1 MEKEIITPKGM
12 SVPKV
17 PLSRACKKGNIV
29 FVSTRAAIDNTG
41 EVVGLGDIKAQT
53 TFILNEIVKTVEAAG
68 GKKSD
73 IVKCTVIVVSNDYF
87 AGMNDAYGEFFGGAF
102 PARTNMISPIP
113 GSHGDKL
120 LVEIDAV
127 AIL

>member
-1 MEKEIITPKGM
+1 MEKEIITPKDM

-29 FVSTRAAIDNTG
+29 FVSTRAAIDKTG

-53 TFILNEIVKTVEAAG
+53 TFILNEIVKTVQAAG

-73 IVKCTVIVVSNDYF
+73 IVKCTVILVNNDYF
-87 AGMNDAYGEFFGGAF
+87 EGMNEAYRDFFGGAF
-102 PARTNMISPIP
+102 PARTNIICPIP
-113 GSHGDKL
+113 GPHGDKL
-120 LVEIDAV
+120 LIEIDAV